1 MWRVSRRTV
10 LALAAGGLASTG
22 LAYAAVRSFSDLD
35 TARATLER
43 YLGNLNIT
51 DDHLRA
57 FVLEFQ
63 RRNPWDFPTEKLADA
78 TTLFERLHIGDVAR
92 PLLPDDPA
100 QRLERFERLL
110 LADFHLLTDY
120 AWRRGPD
127 DPITYAGSQHCVN
140 PFANFESA

>member
-1 MWRVSRRTV
+1 MRVVSRRTV

-22 LAYAAVRSFSDLD
+22 LGYAAVRSFSDLD
-35 TARATLER
+35 IVRATLER
-43 YLGNLNIT
+43 YLGKLNIT

-57 FVLEFQ
+57 FMLDFR

-78 TTLFERLHIGDVAR
+78 ATLIERLHMGDVAR

-100 QRLERFERLL
+100 HRLERFERLA

-127 DPITYAGSQHCVN
+127 DPITYTGSQHCVN